1 MLHQAHGNV
10 EGDAEVQRAAIRKQM
25 SRRDTGAFTRLAPDL
40 PLDRLLRAVMQ
51 QVHSVVSYL
60 VKALLETLTSGTDY
74 LAKRGVEDARLNMEH
89 LLAHVLGCRRLD
101 LYMRFD
107 LTLKEAE
114 LQPLRGLLKRRGE
127 GEPLQH
133 LLGTVEFYDSEFVS
147 DHRALIPRPETEHLV
162 HLLVKKFG
170 GQSPPATLLDMGTG
184 SGCIG
189 LSLAKAWPQS
199 QVTLA
204 DISED
209 ALELARLN
217 ADRLKLSVR
226 FIRSDLF
233 EKIEGE
239 FDLIVANLPYIPR
252 TELAALSREVLRDPA
267 LALDGGESGL
277 DITFRLIEQALVHL
291 SLQGLLAFELHHDQA
306 DIVSEYLQK
315 YHFQAIEKTVDLAGI
330 ERFVFAR
337 RPAPL

>member
-1 MLHQAHGNV
+1 M
-10 EGDAEVQRAAIRKQM
+10 
-25 SRRDTGAFTRLAPDL
+25 
-40 PLDRLLRAVMQ
+40 
-51 QVHSVVSYL
+51 
-60 VKALLETLTSGTDY
+60 KALLETLTSGTEY
-74 LAKRGVEDARLNMEH
+74 LAKRGVEDPRLNMEH

-107 LTLKEAE
+107 QTLDEEA
-114 LQPLRGLLKRRGE
+114 LQPLRVLLKRRGE

-133 LLGTVEFYDSEFVS
+133 LLGTVEFHDSEFVS

-162 HLLVKKFG
+162 HLLLKKLG
-170 GQSPPATLLDMGTG
+170 SPAPPASVLDMGTG

-189 LSLAKAWPQS
+189 LSLAKAWPQA

-226 FIRSDLF
+226 LMRSDLF

-239 FDLIVANLPYIPR
+239 FDLIVANLPYIPSG
-252 TELAALSREVLRDPA
+252 ELKTLSREVLRDPV

-277 DITFRLIEQALVHL
+277 DITFRLIAEGASHL
-291 SLQGLLAFELHHDQA
+291 TPHGMVAFELHHDQA
-306 DIVSEYLQK
+306 AIVSEHLHK
-315 YHFQAIEKTVDLAGI
+315 HHFQAIETASDLAGI

-337 RPAPL
+337 RPPTL